1 MKHIL
6 PTIVLLTG
14 LALSAAAAYYS
25 ILGLTAIFSGAF
37 WSIVIMGT
45 TLEIAKLVAVSW
57 LYHNWNEAPKLIK
70 TYFMFSIIVLMFITS
85 LGIFGFLSRAHIEQQ
100 VKINTGVSSEI
111 SILDAKIK
119 LKDDEIKDID
129 KQIAVIDDSIN
140 KMIEKGQAKSS
151 LTANNAQKKNRQ
163 DLVKSKTEIL
173 EQASPLKIERVK
185 LDAEIQKLEAEVGPI
200 KYVAELIYGESS
212 TEILDK
218 AVRFVII
225 IIIFVFDPLAV
236 LLLLAFNISMKKK
249 EDYAD
254 MEFVEFSEYK
264 PRGRKKKSMKQEEP
278 TTGENTTSTVLPIS
292 GGDF

>member
-37 WSIVIMGT
+37 WSVVIMGT

-163 DLVKSKTEIL
+163 DLVKAKTEIL

-236 LLLLAFNISMKKK
+236 LLLLAFNISMRKK

-254 MEFVEFSEYK
+254 IEFMEFQEYK
-264 PRGRKKKSMKQEEP
+264 PRGRKKKTVKTKEAEE
-278 TTGENTTSTVLPIS
+278 NITSTVLPIS
-292 GGDF
+292 GDDF

>member
-37 WSIVIMGT
+37 WSVVIMGT

-163 DLVKSKTEIL
+163 DLVKAKTEIL

-236 LLLLAFNISMKKK
+236 LLLLAFNISMRKK

-254 MEFVEFSEYK
+254 IEFMEFQEYK
-264 PRGRKKKSMKQEEP
+264 PRGRKKKTVKTEEAE
-278 TTGENTTSTVLPIS
+278 ENITSTVLPIS
-292 GGDF
+292 GDDF